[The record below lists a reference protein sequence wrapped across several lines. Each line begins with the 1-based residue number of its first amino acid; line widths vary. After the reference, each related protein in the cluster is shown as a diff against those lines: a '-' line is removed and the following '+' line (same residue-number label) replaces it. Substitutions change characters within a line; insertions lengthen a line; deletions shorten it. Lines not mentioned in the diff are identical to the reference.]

1 MKTSISYGKIGTTFQ
16 RTYAQRLSGVAPI
29 PESEFSG
36 KSNIVFAYTVGVEV
50 FGNNFLP
57 AYTEGDNRMLVAT
70 DTMKNFILR
79 EAAMFEGSTL
89 EGLLYFLGAKFLATY
104 PVMESLE
111 ISGREFPFQSVR
123 VPSESGFVESEVL
136 FNHVEQDV
144 SAAVIRLE
152 RDPSGADGVKVV
164 SHRCS
169 REGFRLLKVTGS
181 SFAAFMRDDYT
192 TLPEYTDRPLFVY
205 MDLGW
210 TYSSSEGLLAQG
222 EGYAP
227 GEQISDVCKAM
238 FHDLNSRSIQELIFV
253 MGGRILERFPQ
264 LQTVSFD
271 SENHTWDRVTVHPDN
286 DKIRVYWEP
295 KKAYGQLR
303 LTLERE

>member
-16 RTYAQRLSGVAPI
+16 RTYAQPLSGIASI

-36 KSNIVFAYTVGVEV
+36 KSNIVLACSVGVEV

-57 AYTEGDNRMLVAT
+57 AYTDGDNRMLVAT

-79 EAAMFEGSTL
+79 EAAHFEGSTL
-89 EGLLYFLGAKFLATY
+89 EGLLYFLGQKFLETY

-111 ISGREFPFQSVR
+111 MTGREFPFQAVR
-123 VPSESGFVESEVL
+123 VPSEGGFVESEVL

-144 SAAVIRLE
+144 STAVIRLE
-152 RDPSGADGVKVV
+152 REDDGVKVV

-169 REGFRLLKVTGS
+169 RDGFRLLKVSGS

-192 TLPEYTDRPLFVY
+192 TLPDYEDRPLFVY

-210 TYSSSEGLLAQG
+210 THSSAETLLAQG
-222 EGYAP
+222 AGYVP
-227 GEQISDVCKAM
+227 GEQISDLCKAV
-238 FHDLNSRSIQELIFV
+238 FHDLNSRSIQELIYV
-253 MGGRILERFPQ
+253 MGKRILERFPQ

-271 SENHTWDRVTVHPDN
+271 SENHTWDRVTVHPIEP
-286 DKIRVYWEP
+286 KIRVYWEP
-295 KKAYGQLR
+295 KRAYGQLR
-303 LTLERE
+303 LVLERE